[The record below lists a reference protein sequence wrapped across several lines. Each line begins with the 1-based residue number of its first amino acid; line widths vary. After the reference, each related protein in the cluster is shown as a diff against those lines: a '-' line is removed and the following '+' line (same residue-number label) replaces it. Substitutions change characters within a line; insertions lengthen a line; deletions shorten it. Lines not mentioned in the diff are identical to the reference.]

1 MAKAEQAAQEDGWQL
16 AAVAESYLESATSP
30 ADAAAASEL
39 LTELE
44 LPVLKVI
51 YASPVVAAVPPLEG
65 EGPEGSP

>member
-1 MAKAEQAAQEDGWQL
+1 VAKAEQAAQEDGWQL
-16 AAVAESYLESATSP
+16 AAVAESYLES
-30 ADAAAASEL
+30 AAASEL